1 VFKAAA
7 PRLAALAPPKIGM
20 RMELAKEPAEVQ
32 GASVAP
38 YRYRRVLI
46 LLFQFL
52 SVRHPLVIMTSIR
65 WPLSARSGS

>member
-1 VFKAAA
+1 
-7 PRLAALAPPKIGM
+7 
-20 RMELAKEPAEVQ
+20 MELAKEPAEVQ